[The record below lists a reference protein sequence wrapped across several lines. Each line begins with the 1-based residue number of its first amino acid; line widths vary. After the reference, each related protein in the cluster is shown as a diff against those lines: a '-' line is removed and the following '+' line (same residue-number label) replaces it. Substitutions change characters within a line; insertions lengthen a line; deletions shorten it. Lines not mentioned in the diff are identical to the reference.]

1 MDTQKSI
8 LKQAFKEYENGN
20 IEDTILLLADAEL
33 KDEEY
38 LDAAYLLGLCYLQLK
53 DYDNALVYLE
63 QLITADISPEKSRQC
78 RLLLAYIY
86 TITGRIKLA
95 DYELKKLAAQKD
107 ITAELLE
114 AYTAYR
120 QKDFSKALQIYQ
132 KILSQNPSQATA
144 LNDFGYI
151 LAETTQEFSRAL
163 SLCMHALKLQPQN
176 PYYLDSVAW
185 IYYKM
190 GKISEAL
197 PYIQKAFS
205 LMPHNNELKTHKE
218 IIEKA
223 ALA

>member
-1 MDTQKSI
+1 MTDKKNI
-8 LKQAFKEYENGN
+8 VKQAFKEYENGN
-20 IEDTILLLADAEL
+20 IENAILLLADAEL
-33 KDEEY
+33 QDDEY

-63 QLITADISPEKSRQC
+63 QLITAEIASEKTRQC

-95 DYELKKLAAQKD
+95 EYELKKLSAHAD
-107 ITAELLE
+107 STAELLE
-114 AYTAYR
+114 AYTAYK
-120 QKDFSKALQIYQ
+120 QKDYNKALDIYQ
-132 KILSQNPSQATA
+132 KILNRNPSHATA

-151 LAETTQEFSRAL
+151 LAETSGELARAL
-163 SLCMHALKLQPQN
+163 SFCMNALKLQPQN

-185 IYYKM
+185 IYYKI
-190 GKISEAL
+190 GNTSEAL
-197 PYIQKAFS
+197 QYIQKAYA

-223 ALA
+223 VLL

>member
-1 MDTQKSI
+1 MNTPKGI
-8 LKQAFKEYENGN
+8 LEQAFRAYESGN

-63 QLITADISPEKSRQC
+63 QLITAEIAPEKTRQC

-95 DYELKKLAAQKD
+95 EYELKKLATQKD

-114 AYTAYR
+114 AYTAYK
-120 QKDFSKALQIYQ
+120 QKNFSKSLEIYQ
-132 KILSQNPSQATA
+132 KILNQNPSQATA

-151 LAETTQEFSRAL
+151 LAETTQELTRAL
-163 SLCMHALKLQPQN
+163 SLCMNALKLQPQN

-190 GKISEAL
+190 GRISDAL

-205 LMPHNNELKTHKE
+205 LMPHNTELKTHKE

-223 ALA
+223 ALS

>member
-8 LKQAFKEYENGN
+8 LEQAFKEYENGN
-20 IEDTILLLADAEL
+20 VEDTILLLADAEL
-33 KDEEY
+33 KDDEY

-120 QKDFSKALQIYQ
+120 QKDFSKALEIYQ
-132 KILSQNPSQATA
+132 KILNQNPSQATA

-151 LAETTQEFSRAL
+151 LAETTQELSRAL
-163 SLCMHALKLQPQN
+163 SLCMNALKLQPQN

-190 GKISEAL
+190 GKVPEAL
-197 PYIQKAFS
+197 QYIQKAFS

-223 ALA
+223 ALL

>member
-1 MDTQKSI
+1 MNTQKSI
-8 LKQAFKEYENGN
+8 LEQAFKEYENGN

-33 KDEEY
+33 KDDEY

-63 QLITADISPEKSRQC
+63 QLITADITPEKSRQC

-114 AYTAYR
+114 AYAAYK
-120 QKDFSKALQIYQ
+120 QKDFSKALELYQ
-132 KILSQNPSQATA
+132 KILNQNPSQATA

-163 SLCMHALKLQPQN
+163 SLCMNALKLQPQN

-190 GKISEAL
+190 GKVSDAL

-223 ALA
+223 AL